1 MMVLRKVSVASPTD
15 GSAVVRDLS
24 IPSRFGTG
32 HTSSKELAD
41 HVALPA
47 LVNAHDHLH
56 QNVVPPLPQAAPFRN
71 SYEWAAAFRGHF
83 DDATVKAAVS
93 RPILARLW
101 QGGLKN
107 ALCGATTVMHHD
119 PAHGAFDDP
128 AFPVWVLRPY
138 AWAHSLHWR
147 YGPDVV
153 ASFRGTPAHVP
164 WFIHLAEGVD
174 GVAAA
179 ELQELR
185 QLECL
190 GRNSV
195 LIHAVGLDDSD
206 LATILRAG
214 ASVIWCPSSN
224 LSMLGRTIAPGR
236 LRTLFEAGS
245 LALGT
250 DSRLTGAPDLLAE
263 LVVAAAH
270 SDFSARELL
279 QLATCRARRVLRAPA
294 SDDWLIFRK
303 RSGDPFAGFLG
314 LRRAELRAIV
324 RAGEPLIADPDF
336 KDWFAQLGIPYRTVS
351 LDGQPKLCRTDML
364 SHEGMRIGSLEP
376 GLTLQ

>member
-1 MMVLRKVSVASPTD
+1 
-15 GSAVVRDLS
+15 
-24 IPSRFGTG
+24 
-32 HTSSKELAD
+32 
-41 HVALPA
+41 VALPA

-56 QNVVPPLPQAAPFRN
+56 QNAVPPLPQAAPFRN

-83 DDATVKAAVS
+83 DDDAVKTAVS
-93 RPILARLW
+93 RPLPARLW

-119 PAHGAFDDP
+119 PTHAAFDDP
-128 AFPVWVLRPY
+128 AFPVSVLRPY
-138 AWAHSLHWR
+138 AWAHSLHWS

-153 ASFRGTPAHVP
+153 ASFQGAPAEVP

-185 QLECL
+185 QLACL
-190 GRNSV
+190 GPNSV
-195 LIHAVGLDDSD
+195 LIHGVGLGDPD
-206 LATILRAG
+206 LALILRAG
-214 ASVIWCPSSN
+214 ASVVWCPSSN
-224 LSMLGRTIAPGR
+224 LSMLGQTITPRR

-263 LVVAAAH
+263 LAVAAAH

-303 RSGDPFAGFLG
+303 RSRDPFAGFLG

-324 RAGEPLIADPDF
+324 RGGEPLIADPDF
-336 KDWFAQLGIPYRTVS
+336 KDWFVQLGIPYRAVS
-351 LDGQPKLCRTDML
+351 LDGQPKLCRADML
-364 SHEGMRIGSLEP
+364 SQDGSGAGSLEP